1 MGITYEDFKLLIEV
15 EDLLHNELEKGNY
28 DSDSKEWA
36 TFGAYWNLVE
46 KICQWKDNFVHDW
59 DKERGEK

>member
-1 MGITYEDFKLLIEV
+1 MGISYDDFKLLIEV
-15 EDLLHNELEKGNY
+15 EELLHNELEKANY

-46 KICQWKDNFVHDW
+46 RICQWKDKFVHDW
-59 DKERGEK
+59 DKERGER

>member
-1 MGITYEDFKLLIEV
+1 MGITYEEFKLLIEV
-15 EDLLHNELEKGNY
+15 EDLLHKQLEKGNY

-59 DKERGEK
+59 EKERGE